1 MFRLIMI
8 YLKLYFKINT
18 GFKMADN
25 DEEQQDQKKILRDK
39 NNNIE
44 YIRGK
49 LLGTG
54 GFAKCFEV
62 INQDNQ
68 QLYAAKVIPKK
79 STN

>member
-1 MFRLIMI
+1 M
-8 YLKLYFKINT
+8 NE
-18 GFKMADN
+18 DQS
-25 DEEQQDQKKILRDK
+25 EQEQKKILKNK

-62 INQDNQ
+62 INQ
-68 QLYAAKVIPKK
+68 
-79 STN
+79 